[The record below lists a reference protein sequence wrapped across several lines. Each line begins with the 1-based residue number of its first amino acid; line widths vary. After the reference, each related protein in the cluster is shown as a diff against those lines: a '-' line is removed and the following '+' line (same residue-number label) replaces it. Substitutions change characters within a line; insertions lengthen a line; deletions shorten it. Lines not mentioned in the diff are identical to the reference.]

1 MKNALVKDT
10 LREIWHTRS
19 RFLSIFLI
27 VLLGCGFFSG
37 VKATMPDMIETGNNY
52 FLENRLMDLKL
63 VSTIGVQSEDVEA
76 VKKAEH
82 VKGAH
87 ASYSKDV
94 FYSYGNE
101 NVVLKCLSFN
111 ATLDESSPNL
121 MNKLTVIEGRLPEN
135 DGECA
140 VEVKMSSP
148 DTFKIG
154 EKLTFIEP
162 LEGKVLTDTL
172 ANETY
177 EIVGIV
183 VSPMY
188 IGYERDAT
196 QVGDGTIVSNVFLKE
211 EEFVCSYYTEMFV
224 DLDIDDTLDPFSDEY
239 RKLAEDY
246 SEDAVQVFTDSVN
259 GRFQTIKENAQ
270 SKIEKARETAD
281 LLDDYITLDLDSLK
295 AEKKK
300 AHKLYLKY
308 NEIYEADKDAGGT
321 KALLERS
328 AMLQAKRADDI
339 IGELIADGTDMN
351 GAAHEKYKAQLE
363 EAQAEIEKSAEQLG
377 DQAEP
382 KIYSFNR
389 FTASNDYSSFEGD
402 SRKIDSISK
411 VFPVFF
417 ILVAGLVCLTTMSR
431 MIEEQRGMIGIY
443 KALGYSSKA
452 VAGKYLVY
460 SGTAAFFGSIIGSII
475 GLNIFPNIIYKCYK
489 MLYNIPTLETPVRW
503 DYVFACCGVSVVCT
517 CSVVLHT
524 VLKELK
530 TEPSALMRPKPPR
543 AGKRVFIERFGFWGK
558 LSFLTKVTLRNL
570 FRYKRRFFMTLIGVV
585 GCTALIV
592 TGFGLKHS
600 IKTIVDKQFS
610 EVLLYDGLAVLNSN
624 FAEEEL
630 DSKLGSFGEISDFE
644 RVLLSDG
651 TAESAS
657 GSQDINI
664 VVPSETERI
673 GDFIGIR
680 STGDG
685 SVMKPDDNSVIV
697 TAKLASLLDIKAGDT
712 LTVVNSE
719 GERADFKVGGISVN
733 YTLHYVF
740 ITPDLYERSYGK
752 AAECNIALLK
762 FSEGADI
769 DAFKE
774 KFTGTE
780 EFYGLSSAD
789 DLSRGFLN
797 SIDSLD
803 GVVVLLIVCAG
814 LLAGVV
820 LYNLANINIT
830 ERLREIATV
839 KVLGFFDRETSDY
852 ILRENY
858 ISAVIGILL
867 GFAVGKVLHRFVVL
881 TSEVDVVMFNREL
894 VWWAYLFGGLITFG
908 FTLIVNLILHNKLK
922 KVDMVESL
930 KSVE

>member
-10 LREIWHTRS
+10 LREIRHTRS

-37 VKATMPDMIETGNNY
+37 VKATMPDMIDTGNNY

-94 FYSYGNE
+94 FYRYRNE

-111 ATLDESSPNL
+111 STLDDSSPNL
-121 MNKLTVIEGRLPEN
+121 LNKLTVLEGRLPEN
-135 DGECA
+135 EGECA

-154 EKLTFIEP
+154 EKITFIEP
-162 LEGKVLTDTL
+162 LEDKVLTDTL
-172 ANETY
+172 ASDTY

-196 QVGDGTIVSNVFLKE
+196 QVGNGTIVSNVFLRE

-224 DLDIDDTLDPFSDEY
+224 DLDIDDTMDPFSDEY
-239 RKLAEDY
+239 RQLAEEY
-246 SEDAVQVFTDSVN
+246 SKDAEEVFTDSVN
-259 GRFQTIKENAQ
+259 GRFQTIKDNAQ
-270 SKIEKARETAD
+270 TKIEKAQETAD
-281 LLDDYITLDLDSLK
+281 LLDDYIMLDKASLET
-295 AEKKK
+295 EKEKV
-300 AHKLYLKY
+300 HKLYLEC
-308 NEIYEADKDAGGT
+308 NEKYEAGKEAGGT
-321 KALLERS
+321 KSLLERS
-328 AMLQAKRADDI
+328 AMLQAKTADD
-339 IGELIADGTDMN
+339 LIAELLGDGDDLN
-351 GAAHEKYKAQLE
+351 GAAHTKYKAQLE
-363 EAQAEIEKSAEQLG
+363 EAKAEIAASSEQLG
-377 DQAEP
+377 EQAEP

-443 KALGYSSKA
+443 KALGYSSKS
-452 VAGKYLVY
+452 VAAKYLIY
-460 SGTAAFFGSIIGSII
+460 SGAAAFSGSIIGSVL
-475 GLNIFPNIIYKCYK
+475 GLKIFPEIIYKGYK
-489 MLYNIPTLETPVRW
+489 MLYNIPKLDTPIRLS
-503 DYVFACCGVSVVCT
+503 YVFACCAVSVVCT
-517 CSVVLHT
+517 CAVVLYT
-524 VLKELK
+524 VLRELK

-543 AGKRVFIERFGFWGK
+543 AGKRVFLERFKFWGK

-570 FRYKRRFFMTLIGVV
+570 FRYKRRFYMTLIGVV
-585 GCTALIV
+585 GCTALII

-610 EVLLYDGLAVLNSN
+610 EVLLYDGLAVLNTN
-624 FAEEEL
+624 YDDETL
-630 DSKLGSFGEISDFE
+630 DSRLGSISEIADYD
-644 RVLLSDG
+644 RVLLSEC
-651 TAESAS
+651 TAESDS
-657 GSQDINI
+657 TSQSVNI
-664 VVPSETERI
+664 VVPSQIDKI
-673 GDFIGIR
+673 GNFIGIH
-680 STGDG
+680 STEDG
-685 SVMKPDDNSVIV
+685 SLIKPDDDSVII
-697 TAKLASLLDIKAGDT
+697 TAKLASLLELKVGDT
-712 LTVVNSE
+712 ITVTNAE
-719 GERADFKVGGISVN
+719 GERADLTVGGICVN

-740 ITPDLYERSYGK
+740 MTKVLYENAYGHCSHYNL
-752 AAECNIALLK
+752 AFLK
-762 FSEGADI
+762 FTEGADI
-769 DAFKE
+769 DAFKN
-774 KFTGTE
+774 KFTQMD
-780 EFYGLSSAD
+780 EFYGLSARE

-839 KVLGFFDRETSDY
+839 KVLGFFDGETSDY

-867 GFAVGKVLHRFVVL
+867 GCVVGKILHRFVVI
-881 TSEVDVVMFNREL
+881 TAEVDVVMFNREL
-894 VWWAYLFGGLITFG
+894 VWWAYLIGGLITFG
-908 FTLIVNLILHNKLK
+908 FTLIVNLLLHQKLK